1 MTHPLSAPPARRAL
15 HRVDAAILCAAR
27 SVATGLLTDPTHAAS
42 HPAARS
48 ALTALTALLGSD
60 AVIGAPAD
68 TAPALD
74 TATTPGPVP
83 PAA

>member
-1 MTHPLSAPPARRAL
+1 MPTPLASLPPRGPAL

-27 SVATGLLTDPTHAAS
+27 SVATGLLTDPTHAAN

-60 AVIGAPAD
+60 AVIGASAD
-68 TAPALD
+68 TSTSPH
-74 TATTPGPVP
+74 PVP